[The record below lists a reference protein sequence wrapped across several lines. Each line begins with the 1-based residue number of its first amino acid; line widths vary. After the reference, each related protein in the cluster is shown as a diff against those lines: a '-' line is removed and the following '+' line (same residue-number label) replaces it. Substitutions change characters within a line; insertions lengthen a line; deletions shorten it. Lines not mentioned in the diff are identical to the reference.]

1 MVFLKSKSKEKR
13 YLKADRIIAQ
23 CKEKVN
29 WIDLFSLYVLFSQCW
44 SCDNT
49 LENCSFYYVLFTCI
63 YARIIHET
71 TKVNRSKTMLGAI
84 HLTKIQTGLTGK
96 SGSPQ
101 KVDRFFRNFSGWTEP
116 IHWVL
121 DRNFRKFWL
130 NGSRLLLHVTH
141 YSGQLFVPTL
151 KAIQHTTNTYPI
163 CDSTLWP
170 LQKSRQNHRSH
181 VWTEAL
187 SSMVFAPAHV
197 WTQPKTFTG
206 KTKQTTSW
214 RNLLS
219 TRVL

>member
-71 TKVNRSKTMLGAI
+71 TKVNPSKTM
-84 HLTKIQTGLTGK
+84 
-96 SGSPQ
+96 
-101 KVDRFFRNFSGWTEP
+101 
-116 IHWVL
+116 
-121 DRNFRKFWL
+121 WL
-130 NGSRLLLHVTH
+130 TH

-151 KAIQHTTNTYPI
+151 KAIQHSTNTYPI
-163 CDSTLWP
+163 CDSPLWP
-170 LQKSRQNHRSH
+170 SQKSRRNHRSY

-197 WTQPKTFTG
+197 WTKPKTFII
-206 KTKQTTSW
+206 KQTTSW
-214 RNLLS
+214 RNLFSAKTKAKSPWDLYWENKTYKLKRS
-219 TRVL
+219 IGHCHVQAIGV

>member
-101 KVDRFFRNFSGWTEP
+101 KVDRFFRNFSGWTGP

-121 DRNFRKFWL
+121 DRNFFNELKLRGIFSWYIYLAGKFCFPNTGHVIIL
-130 NGSRLLLHVTH
+130 QRTVPFKFRLFHVRM
-141 YSGQLFVPTL
+141 Y
-151 KAIQHTTNTYPI
+151 A
-163 CDSTLWP
+163 
-170 LQKSRQNHRSH
+170 
-181 VWTEAL
+181 
-187 SSMVFAPAHV
+187 
-197 WTQPKTFTG
+197 
-206 KTKQTTSW
+206 
-214 RNLLS
+214 
-219 TRVL
+219 

>member
-1 MVFLKSKSKEKR
+1 MRNPRYMVFLKSKSKEKR

-130 NGSRLLLHVTH
+130 NGSRPLYPYYLRKWAGRFSIMLIRGNTVSKIL
-141 YSGQLFVPTL
+141 YLGELWFCQLQV
-151 KAIQHTTNTYPI
+151 
-163 CDSTLWP
+163 
-170 LQKSRQNHRSH
+170 
-181 VWTEAL
+181 
-187 SSMVFAPAHV
+187 
-197 WTQPKTFTG
+197 
-206 KTKQTTSW
+206 
-214 RNLLS
+214 
-219 TRVL
+219 